1 MLKSYGSIGMAA
13 AKKRLSKKYRRKR
26 RRAPGTRKQRGG
38 ALIPKLCIQTAKEPI
53 DPELHEQ
60 LAQYLTG
67 WDYTFFTDADIL
79 AFFAAN
85 PQDAYK
91 DISLKFTA
99 FTLGEHKADLF
110 RYYYLFLKGGV
121 FIDGDLM
128 LYENLNSILGENE
141 FVSVRAIKP
150 EGSVFNGFLAA
161 TPAHP
166 IIVEALNHL
175 YAIDPAELSK
185 NYTAVVSALGTFV
198 DKHPGEKVKLLKEIT
213 NNDSFCFIEDPDT
226 GKVPMIHYQNSPIP
240 KLPIHTP

>member
-1 MLKSYGSIGMAA
+1 MV
-13 AKKRLSKKYRRKR
+13 AKKRLSKKHRRKR
-26 RRAPGTRKQRGG
+26 RRAPGTRRQRGG

-60 LAQYLTG
+60 LAYYLKG

-79 AFFAAN
+79 AFFTEN
-85 PQDAYK
+85 PHDEYK
-91 DISLKFTA
+91 DISEKFTA

-121 FIDGDLM
+121 FIDADLM
-128 LYENLNSILGENE
+128 LYEHLNTILAEYE

-166 IIVEALNHL
+166 IIVDALNHL
-175 YAIDPAELSK
+175 YKIDSAELAK

-198 DKHPGEKVKLLKEIT
+198 DAHPSPKVKLLKEIT

-240 KLPIHTP
+240 KLPIHSP

>member
-1 MLKSYGSIGMAA
+1 MGT
-13 AKKRLSKKYRRKR
+13 AKRRPSRKYRRRRGTR
-26 RRAPGTRKQRGG
+26 RRVPGRRKQGG
-38 ALIPKLCIQTAKEPI
+38 GKGTIPKLCIQTAKEPI

-60 LAQYLTG
+60 LAQYLHG
-67 WDYTFFTDADIL
+67 WDYTFFSDADIL

-85 PQDAYK
+85 PRDSYK
-91 DISLKFTA
+91 DISQKFTA

-128 LYENLNSILGENE
+128 LYENLNTILGDNE

-166 IIVEALNHL
+166 IIVDALNHL
-175 YAIDPAELSK
+175 YSIDPAELTK
-185 NYTAVVSALGTFV
+185 TYTAVVSALGTFV
-198 DKHPGEKVKLLKEIT
+198 DKHSGPRVKLLKEIT
-213 NNDSFCFIEDPDT
+213 NNDSCCFIEDPDT
-226 GKVPMIHYQNSPIP
+226 KKVPMIHYQNSPIP
-240 KLPIHTP
+240 KLPIHSL